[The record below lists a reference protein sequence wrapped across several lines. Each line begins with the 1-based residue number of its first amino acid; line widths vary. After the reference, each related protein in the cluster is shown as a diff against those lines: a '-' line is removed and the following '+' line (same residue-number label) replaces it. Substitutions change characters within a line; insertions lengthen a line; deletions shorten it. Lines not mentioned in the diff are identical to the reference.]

1 MERFSFNAWQKKKAN
16 VALQV
21 LPFFLIQ
28 LLESLCSS
36 LFFLVVKNYD
46 AMSMRLYIAKYIKNS
61 PKFSRHSLSF
71 WPPQGLM
78 VCVCVS
84 EVFLPDIIM
93 TRKGPA
99 LLYVKIYHLALS
111 TCCLNMAITTYVYI
125 VCKVCSTWLMLV
137 RTIIGGMAYW

>member
-71 WPPQGLM
+71 LAPSRFNGVC

-84 EVFLPDIIM
+84 ELFLPDIIK
-93 TRKGPA
+93 TRKRPCFA
-99 LLYVKIYHLALS
+99 L
-111 TCCLNMAITTYVYI
+111 
-125 VCKVCSTWLMLV
+125 
-137 RTIIGGMAYW
+137 R